1 MQVFARGQDLEYG
14 GLTPGFL
21 EGPQHQR
28 LVRGRN
34 PRHRGVLVGEGAVPA
49 LAYVYAFLMS
59 DCDQPGLAACRCE
72 EITRAFGALP
82 HT

>member
-1 MQVFARGQDLEYG
+1 MQVFARGQDIEHG

-34 PRHRGVLVGEGAVPA
+34 PRHRGVFVGEGAVA
-49 LAYVYAFLMS
+49 AVHCVLATCVYRT
-59 DCDQPGLAACRCE
+59 CN
-72 EITRAFGALP
+72 
-82 HT
+82 